1 MKVINADDEADD
13 AAIEYLGVE
22 TGVQMWHK
30 APRSCNHTL
39 QTGLKVTIE
48 KNEADILNV
57 AVVEQSIQIRGVWS
71 PGLNWCQVPESA
83 QGRDASCIISPDVMF
98 DFKPVVH
105 KGR

>member
-57 AVVEQSIQIRGVWS
+57 AVVEQSIPALHVNRKECHF
-71 PGLNWCQVPESA
+71 L
-83 QGRDASCIISPDVMF
+83 PDT
-98 DFKPVVH
+98 H
-105 KGR
+105 KFEGFGPQD